1 MQQQNKEEKEKEVV
15 LQQSKQKKKK
25 SLLLFI
31 STKSL
36 HNIAFTAVLFTGLIL
51 MMAATI
57 SVSIK

>member
-1 MQQQNKEEKEKEVV
+1 MQQQNKEEKEEKV
-15 LQQSKQKKKK
+15 LQQSKQKKK
-25 SLLLFI
+25 LLLFI

-57 SVSIK
+57 PVPIK

>member
-1 MQQQNKEEKEKEVV
+1 MQQQKEEKEKEIV
-15 LQQSKQKKKK
+15 LQQRKQKKKK

-51 MMAATI
+51 MRQQQFQFP
-57 SVSIK
+57 S

>member
-1 MQQQNKEEKEKEVV
+1 MQQQNKEEKEEKV
-15 LQQSKQKKKK
+15 LQQSKQKKK
-25 SLLLFI
+25 LLLFI

-57 SVSIK
+57 SVPIR